1 MINEFFP
8 VFLNLKNKLCIVI
21 GGGKVA
27 ERKVE
32 NLLTSQAKVKVIS
45 PEVTLK
51 LKKLAEEGKIEWE
64 RRVYKKG
71 DLDSA
76 WLVIAATDNPEI
88 QKEIFKEAEEKRI
101 FCNVVDVPE
110 LCSFIVPSTIRRGL
124 LTIAISTSGV
134 SPAVA
139 RRLREILEEII
150 GEEYV
155 LYVELMKDL
164 RKQILNLNLSPEE
177 KEEKLQKL
185 ALAPIPR
192 YIKYRDFELLKVLI
206 EKEGLTFPTEIFEK
220 HFPNIFSKENEK

>member
-1 MINEFFP
+1 MISEFFP
-8 VFLNLKNKLCIVI
+8 VFLNLKDKLCIVI

-32 NLLTSQAKVKVIS
+32 NLLTAKAKIKLIS

-64 RRVYKKG
+64 KRVYKKG
-71 DLDSA
+71 DLNSA

-88 QKEIFKEAEEKRI
+88 QKEIFKEAEEKHI
-101 FCNVVDVPE
+101 FCNIVDVPE

-139 RRLREILEEII
+139 RRLRETLEEII

-155 LYVELMKDL
+155 LYLKLMKDL

-185 ALAPIPR
+185 ALAPISR

-206 EKEGLTFPTEIFEK
+206 EKEGLTFSTEIFEE
-220 HFPNIFSKENEK
+220 HFPNIFSTKNEK

>member
-1 MINEFFP
+1 LINEFFP

-45 PEVTLK
+45 PEVTFK

-64 RRVYKKG
+64 RRGYKKG

-139 RRLREILEEII
+139 RRLRETLEEII

-155 LYVELMKDL
+155 LYLKLMKDL

-177 KEEKLQKL
+177 KEKKLQKL
-185 ALAPIPR
+185 ALAPISR
-192 YIKYRDFELLKVLI
+192 YIKYRDFKLLKVLI

-220 HFPNIFSKENEK
+220 HFPNTFSKENEK

>member
-1 MINEFFP
+1 LINEFFP

-71 DLDSA
+71 DLHSA

-139 RRLREILEEII
+139 RRLRETLEEII

>member
-1 MINEFFP
+1 LISEFFP
-8 VFLNLKNKLCIVI
+8 VFLNLKDKLCIVI

-32 NLLTSQAKVKVIS
+32 NLLIAQAKVKLIS
-45 PEVTLK
+45 PEVTFK

-64 RRVYKKG
+64 KRVYKKG
-71 DLDSA
+71 DLNSA

-88 QKEIFKEAEEKRI
+88 QKEVFKEAEEKHI

-139 RRLREILEEII
+139 RRLRETLEEII
-150 GEEYV
+150 GEEYA
-155 LYVELMKDL
+155 LYLKLMKDL

-177 KEEKLQKL
+177 KEKKLQKL
-185 ALAPIPR
+185 ALAPISR
-192 YIKYRDFELLKVLI
+192 YIKYRDLKLLKVLI

-220 HFPNIFSKENEK
+220 HFPNIFSTKNEK

>member
-8 VFLNLKNKLCIVI
+8 VFLNLKDKLCIVI
-21 GGGKVA
+21 GGGRVA
-27 ERKVE
+27 ERKIE
-32 NLLTSQAKVKVIS
+32 NLLTVQAKIKVIS

-64 RRVYKKG
+64 RRGYKKG
-71 DLDSA
+71 DLNSA

-139 RRLREILEEII
+139 RRLRETLEEII

-155 LYVELMKDL
+155 LYLKLMKDL

-177 KEEKLQKL
+177 KEKKLQKL
-185 ALAPIPR
+185 ALAPISR
-192 YIKYRDFELLKVLI
+192 YIKYRDFKLLKVLI